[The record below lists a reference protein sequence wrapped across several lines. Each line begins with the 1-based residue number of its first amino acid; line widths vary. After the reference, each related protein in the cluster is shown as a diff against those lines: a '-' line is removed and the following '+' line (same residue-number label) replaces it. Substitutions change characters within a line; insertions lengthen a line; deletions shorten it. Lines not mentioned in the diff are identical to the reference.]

1 MADRH
6 KRIKALVGRNIA
18 DILQFELKKES
29 IGLLSVNEVVVY
41 DDLSQAN
48 VYVSFLDPRNKQ
60 KKLEELSRT
69 EGFVRSALAKKLDI
83 YKVPRIRF
91 YLDEAL
97 EKARRLDEALAREQ
111 EQLDKLPH
119 NPDDPEGK

>member
-6 KRIKALVGRNIA
+6 KRIKALISRNVA
-18 DILQFELKKES
+18 DILQFELKKPS
-29 IGLLSVNEVVVY
+29 IGLVSVNEVVVY

-48 VYVSFLDPRNKQ
+48 VYVSFLNPRGSHN
-60 KKLEELSRT
+60 KLEELQRT

-91 YLDEAL
+91 MLDEAL
-97 EKARRLDEALAREQ
+97 ASARKLDEALAREE
-111 EQLDKLPH
+111 EQLSSLPKDEED
-119 NPDDPEGK
+119 N